1 LLRRIVLVPIP
12 KQVVIVDDSSTDGTR
27 ERLLSLEREFAARGP
42 AALGVTGGV
51 AAIEMTF
58 HHQPRNRGKGAAVR
72 EGLARTTGDV
82 VIIQGADLEYD
93 PADYPALV
101 APILEGRADVVYG
114 SRLAGGDLRHGYY
127 GNYLANRLLT
137 FLSNRFTGLNLTDME
152 TCYKVMRG
160 DV

>member
-1 LLRRIVLVPIP
+1 
-12 KQVVIVDDSSTDGTR
+12 
-27 ERLLSLEREFAARGP
+27 
-42 AALGVTGGV
+42 
-51 AAIEMTF
+51 M
-58 HHQPRNRGKGAAVR
+58 R
-72 EGLARTTGDV
+72 EGLTRTTGDV
-82 VIIQGADLEYD
+82 VIIQDADLEYD

-160 DV
+160 DVARGLQLSAERFGFDPEITAKIARGRHRVVEVPVSYRGRSYAEGKKIRLKDGFVVIAAIVRYAFRN